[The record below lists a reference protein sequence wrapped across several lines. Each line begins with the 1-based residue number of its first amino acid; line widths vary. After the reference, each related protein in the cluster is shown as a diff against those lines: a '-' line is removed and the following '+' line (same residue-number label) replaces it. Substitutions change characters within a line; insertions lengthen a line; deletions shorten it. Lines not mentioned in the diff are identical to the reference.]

1 MMISPSFPW
10 PHARPPTAAHSWSR
24 LRLPGADDDDAAE
37 ADCDDA
43 SPCSYCP
50 AARSPAAS

>member
-10 PHARPPTAAHSWSR
+10 PLSRPPTAADSWSH
-24 LRLPGADDDDAAE
+24 LRLPADDEDDAE